1 MKQYIKSLLGRFYC
15 MFFRVKYQKDI
26 YVGLGSKLIGGGKL
40 HLSERVKIMPQAMLV
55 SLRNGIIEIGKATE
69 ISMYSR
75 VASMGY
81 VKIGN
86 NVLMGPHVFIADYNH
101 EYRNPQ
107 KPIMYQGNSF
117 VQKNNGEP
125 NLLIEDG
132 TWIGTNVVIVGN
144 VRIGKNC
151 VIGANSV
158 VTKDIPDYSVA
169 AGIPAKIIKKYDFE
183 KEEWVRV

>member
-1 MKQYIKSLLGRFYC
+1 MKQLIKSLLGYLYC
-15 MFFRVKYQKDI
+15 MLYGVEYYHRTYI
-26 YVGLGSKLIGGGKL
+26 GLGSKLIGGAKL
-40 HLSERVKIMPQAMLV
+40 HLSKGVKIMPHAMLV
-55 SLRNGIIEIGKATE
+55 SLHGGTIEIGENTE

-86 NVLMGPHVFIADYNH
+86 HVLTGPHVFIADYNH
-101 EYRNPQ
+101 EYRNPM
-107 KPIMYQGNSF
+107 KSVMYQGNRF
-117 VQKNNGEP
+117 TPRNDGEP
-125 NLLIEDG
+125 NLLIDDG

-144 VRIGKNC
+144 VHIGKNC

-169 AGIPAKIIKKYDFE
+169 VGIPAKIIKKYDFE

>member
-1 MKQYIKSLLGRFYC
+1 MKKYFKLFLGRFYC
-15 MFFRVKYQKDI
+15 MFYRVKYCPNI
-26 YVGLGSKLIGGGKL
+26 YIGIGSKLIGGARI
-40 HLSERVKIMPQAMLV
+40 HLSHNVKIMPQAMLV
-55 SLRNGIIEIGKATE
+55 SLRGGIIEIGENTE

-86 NVLMGPHVFIADYNH
+86 HVLTGPHVFIADYNH
-101 EYRNPQ
+101 EYQNPMKPVMYHGNRFTPRNDGQ
-107 KPIMYQGNSF
+107 
-117 VQKNNGEP
+117 P
-125 NLLIEDG
+125 NLLIDDG

-144 VRIGKNC
+144 VHIGKNC

-169 AGIPAKIIKKYDFE
+169 AGIPAKVIKRYDFE
-183 KEEWVRV
+183 EEEWVRV